1 MAALKPTPAAKAA
14 DAALPKPDGSEAS
27 PPGTRGTAALTG
39 KTTPVTV
46 TALFVIE
53 HDGVRYEVGES
64 LDLSAKQAQ
73 ALIDV
78 GAAKVA

>member
-1 MAALKPTPAAKAA
+1 
-14 DAALPKPDGSEAS
+14 
-27 PPGTRGTAALTG
+27 
-39 KTTPVTV
+39 V